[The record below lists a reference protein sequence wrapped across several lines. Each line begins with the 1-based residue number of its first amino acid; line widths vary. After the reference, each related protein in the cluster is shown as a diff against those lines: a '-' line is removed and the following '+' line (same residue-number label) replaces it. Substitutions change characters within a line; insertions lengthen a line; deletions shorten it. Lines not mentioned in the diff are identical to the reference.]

1 MKQEIQ
7 YLLALVMCTAGM
19 VMIFLCVYIDP
30 KGELDASILVAYGE
44 ILTFV
49 GAIFGIDF
57 KYRYQNPSK

>member
-7 YLLALVMCTAGM
+7 YLLAIVMCTAGM

-49 GAIFGIDF
+49 GAIFGIDY
-57 KYRYQNPSK
+57 KYRTKT